1 MRRVRTV
8 VLLVR
13 APRLGAVKRRLA
25 AGVGDVAA
33 WRFYRA
39 TTASVVRRLSGDR
52 RWRLRISVTPDRLAH
67 GTRFWP
73 RGVARMAQGAGDLGQ
88 RMARAFALVPPGD
101 AVVIG
106 GDIPGITKALI
117 GHAFAL
123 LGAHDAVFGPARDG
137 GYWLIGL
144 SRKRRHPGLFRGVR
158 WSTAHALGDT
168 RARLDRRRRVAVI
181 ESLDDVDD
189 AEALWRHVQAESR
202 RRELWRR
209 T

>member
-1 MRRVRTV
+1 MRRIPTV
-8 VLLVR
+8 VLLVK

-25 AGVGDVAA
+25 AGAGDVAA

-39 TTASVVRRLSGDR
+39 TTASVIRRLSGDR

-88 RMARAFALVPPGD
+88 RMARAFTMVPPGA

-106 GDIPGITKALI
+106 GDVPGITKALI
-117 GHAFAL
+117 GRAVAL

-144 SRKRRHPGLFRGVR
+144 SGKCKHPGLFRGVR

-168 RARLDRRRRVAVI
+168 RARFDRRHRVAII

-189 AEALWRHVQAESR
+189 AEALGRHVRAESR
-202 RRELWRR
+202 RSESRR
-209 T
+209 RA